1 MSLLMPCPRRLNYS
15 LGFIYFYF
23 CGMLSENKQAN
34 KKNQR
39 QHVQLCWKP
48 CTGRPN
54 PARNLRRAER
64 RLAARESDRKVLNG
78 CGGGKM
84 AAAVESSRGQEAT
97 GEEAAS
103 GNRGAAVTGGGF
115 LSLGPLP
122 GLSPSPPSA
131 SCSLP
136 AGFHK
141 REHPS
146 EVFLW
151 PTVPAASL
159 AAVGFPRLL
168 PLNKPASR
176 F

>member
-1 MSLLMPCPRRLNYS
+1 MPCPRRLNYS

-78 CGGGKM
+78 RGGGKM

-103 GNRGAAVTGGGF
+103 GNRGAAVTGGRSSP
-115 LSLGPLP
+115 LVPSLGCHRPLP
-122 GLSPSPPSA
+122 LPLAVCRRDTTSLRTPQR
-131 SCSLP
+131 CSY
-136 AGFHK
+136 G
-141 REHPS
+141 R
-146 EVFLW
+146 
-151 PTVPAASL
+151 
-159 AAVGFPRLL
+159 RCLL
-168 PLNKPASR
+168 PP
-176 F
+176 